1 MGVLGPD
8 IAAAVFKDVDTAEE
22 GWAMLNDADIPSTMI
37 TDPGMLGSYSVQLM
51 VDRADLEQA
60 QAVLAPLVNRH
71 RG

>member
-22 GWAMLNDADIPSTMI
+22 GWALLNDADIPSTMV

-51 VDRADLEQA
+51 VDREDLGRA
-60 QAVLAPLVNRH
+60 QEVLAPLVNR
-71 RG
+71 GKS

>member
-22 GWAMLNDADIPSTMI
+22 GWALLNDADIPSTMI

>member
-8 IAAAVFKDVDTAEE
+8 IAAAVFKDVDVAEE